1 MIKNKRSKSNFFN
14 KNSNF
19 PSLQDLSTKTTNKIG
34 HRKSGFDRIY
44 NKELNINNFIKQKN
58 KFFISNF
65 FDEKE
70 SKKFMDSKDL
80 ALKEIKLNDKIEN
93 YKNTNDKPNNSPQ
106 TKNSGFKTEKNIKQK
121 GPKGQDNSHGNRR
134 SKNID
139 KNNNND
145 KANNNEGINYDL
157 FNTLNNCEDD
167 SNDNN
172 YIYKFIIDNV
182 DEPEDNFHQKLKK
195 EIKRVESKRYNNTNQ
210 SNSNIGRAFTSKKKD
225 RNSIKVNASEKSNQ
239 KLNLFNLSEKTK
251 NLMVG
256 DDINVS
262 SINDDI
268 LKSPEKKQTKIFT
281 DLEDKKDDSNKNIL
295 NEAQLDMNN
304 NSIEINSSHESL
316 MSILSGLI

>member
-1 MIKNKRSKSNFFN
+1 MIKNEKSKSNFFN
-14 KNSNF
+14 SSPKF
-19 PSLQDLSTKTTNKIG
+19 PLLHDLPTKTTNKIG
-34 HRKSGFDRIY
+34 HRQSSFNQIY
-44 NKELNINNFIKQKN
+44 NKELNIYNFIKQKN

-70 SKKFMDSKDL
+70 SKKFMESKDL

-93 YKNTNDKPNNSPQ
+93 YKNTNAKTNNSLQ
-106 TKNSGFKTEKNIKQK
+106 TKNDGFKREKYLKK
-121 GPKGQDNSHGNRR
+121 K
-134 SKNID
+134 SKNNE

-145 KANNNEGINYDL
+145 KTNDNEGAFCNI
-157 FNTLNNCEDD
+157 FNTLNNCEND

-182 DEPEDNFHQKLKK
+182 DETEDNFHHKLKK
-195 EIKRVESKRYNNTNQ
+195 EIKRVESKRFNATKQ
-210 SNSNIGRAFTSKKKD
+210 SNNNIGRTFTNNMKKD
-225 RNSIKVNASEKSNQ
+225 RNSIKVNNTPKSNA
-239 KLNLFNLSEKTK
+239 KLNLFNFSEITK

-256 DDINVS
+256 NEIEVS

-268 LKSPEKKQTKIFT
+268 LKSPEKKGTKIFA
-281 DLEDKKDDSNKNIL
+281 DLEDKKDDTNKNIL
-295 NEAQLDMNN
+295 NEAQLDVNN